1 MNLLTILLRKNN
13 RNNPF
18 IDGLFKMQYNQYMFS
33 KKELEMSNANEVKM
47 YGMTEQQIRD
57 QYMNSITAKCSG
69 LEMVVA
75 GIMSDC
81 QEMIAMKNPTIPA
94 PLTDELIRCNMNI
107 AKFILFEMMDEK
119 RTQSE
124 TNYYGA

>member
-1 MNLLTILLRKNN
+1 MQWILYKTTEITRSV
-13 RNNPF
+13 
-18 IDGLFKMQYNQYMFS
+18 DGLFKMQYNQYMFS
-33 KKELEMSNANEVKM
+33 KKELDMSNANEVKM

-81 QEMIAMKNPTIPA
+81 QEMIAMKNPSIPA

-119 RTQSE
+119 RKQLE
-124 TNYYGA
+124 TV

>member
-1 MNLLTILLRKNN
+1 ML
-13 RNNPF
+13 
-18 IDGLFKMQYNQYMFS
+18 S
-33 KKELEMSNANEVKM
+33 KKELKMSNANEVKM

-124 TNYYGA
+124 TV

>member
-1 MNLLTILLRKNN
+1 ML
-13 RNNPF
+13 
-18 IDGLFKMQYNQYMFS
+18 S
-33 KKELEMSNANEVKM
+33 KKELNMSNANEVKM
-47 YGMTEQQIRD
+47 YGTTEQQIRD

-75 GIMSDC
+75 GILSDC
-81 QEMIAMKNPTIPA
+81 QEMIAMKNPSIPS

-119 RTQSE
+119 RNQSA
-124 TNYYGA
+124 TV

>member
-1 MNLLTILLRKNN
+1 ML
-13 RNNPF
+13 
-18 IDGLFKMQYNQYMFS
+18 S
-33 KKELEMSNANEVKM
+33 KKELDMSNANEVKM

-81 QEMIAMKNPTIPA
+81 QEMIAMKNPSIPA

-119 RTQSE
+119 RKQLE
-124 TNYYGA
+124 TV

>member
-1 MNLLTILLRKNN
+1 
-13 RNNPF
+13 
-18 IDGLFKMQYNQYMFS
+18 
-33 KKELEMSNANEVKM
+33 MSNANEVKM

-75 GIMSDC
+75 GILSDC
-81 QEMIAMKNPTIPA
+81 QEMIAMKNPGIPA

-107 AKFILFEMMDEK
+107 AKFILFEIMDAK
-119 RTQSE
+119 RDQSV
-124 TNYYGA
+124 AA